1 MYPDEPHDGYSE
13 LLDAY
18 ERDGLYFGAVRVT
31 VSGESAAFEFG
42 VEQRGYVSLK
52 QILQKRPFD
61 PLGKH
66 RYFFVGNFS
75 KREPGS
81 DTVNFGV
88 RIEQGANGKGFDF
101 DGPVSLVSNLLW
113 FQSLKDLQ
121 AAAALRR
128 LS

>member
-1 MYPDEPHDGYSE
+1 VRDNHDGQSE
-13 LLDAY
+13 FLDAY

-31 VSGESAAFEFG
+31 VAGVAAAFEFG

-52 QILQKRPFD
+52 QILQTRPFD

-66 RYFFVGNFS
+66 RYFFRGNFS
-75 KREPGS
+75 KREPDS

-113 FQSLKDLQ
+113 FQSLRDLQ